1 MYGLLCERSAR
12 DDNRHVGRLCNG
24 GLRANIAIEAFGA
37 NTVIDALRDTCNH
50 IEAVMIAQDTLELNY
65 RCNETS

>member
-1 MYGLLCERSAR
+1 M
-12 DDNRHVGRLCNG
+12 GRLCNG

-50 IEAVMIAQDTLELNY
+50 IEAVVIAQDTLELNY
-65 RCNETS
+65 RCNETSGD